1 MSFVKLLSR
10 KDGCYYINPKKTNN
24 MKNVVLIGASG
35 FVGTAILNELLNRG
49 HKVTAIVRDAKKM
62 TVSNQNLTIVEAD
75 VTDTDALKEAGK
87 GKDAVISAYNPG
99 WKDPHIYEDTLKN
112 YPLIVESA
120 KQAGVKRLLIVGGAG
135 TLFYAPGKMV
145 MDADDVPA
153 QLLPGIKSLGE
164 FYLNTLRKEKDID
177 WIFLSP
183 AANMT
188 PGKRTAKFRIG
199 KDDLV
204 VDANGD
210 SNISVEDFAV
220 AMVDEL
226 EQEKHHKE
234 RFTIGY

>member
-1 MSFVKLLSR
+1 
-10 KDGCYYINPKKTNN
+10 

-49 HKVTAIVRDAKKM
+49 HKVTAIVRDPAKV
-62 TVSNQNLTIVEAD
+62 TASNPNLKVIQAD
-75 VTDTDALKEAGK
+75 VTDTDVLIEASK

-99 WKDPHIYEDTLKN
+99 WKNPNIYEETLKN
-112 YPLIVESA
+112 YPLIVDSV
-120 KQAGVKRLLIVGGAG
+120 KKAGVERLLIVGGAG

-153 QLLPGIKSLGE
+153 KLLPGIKSLGE
-164 FYLNTLRKEKDID
+164 FYLNTLRKENDID

-188 PGKRTAKFRIG
+188 PGERTGKFRIG

-204 VDANGD
+204 VDVNGD
-210 SNISVEDFAV
+210 SNISVEDYAV

-226 EQEKHHKE
+226 EQKKYHKE
-234 RFTIGY
+234 RFTIGLSLIHI

>member
-1 MSFVKLLSR
+1 
-10 KDGCYYINPKKTNN
+10 

-49 HKVTAIVRDAKKM
+49 HKVTAIVRDPAKV
-62 TVSNQNLTIVEAD
+62 TASNPNLKVVQAD
-75 VTDTDALKEAGK
+75 VTDADVLIETCK

-99 WKDPHIYEDTLKN
+99 WKNPNIYEETLKN
-112 YPLIVESA
+112 YPLIVDSV
-120 KQAGVKRLLIVGGAG
+120 KKAGVERLLIVGGAG

-153 QLLPGIKSLGE
+153 KLLPGIKSLGE
-164 FYLNTLRKEKDID
+164 FYLNTLRKENDID

-188 PGKRTAKFRIG
+188 PGERTGKFRIG

-204 VDANGD
+204 VDVNGD
-210 SNISVEDFAV
+210 SNISVEDYAV

-226 EQEKHHKE
+226 EQKHHHKE

>member
-1 MSFVKLLSR
+1 
-10 KDGCYYINPKKTNN
+10 

-49 HKVTAIVRDAKKM
+49 HKVTAIVRDPAKV
-62 TVSNQNLTIVEAD
+62 TASNPNLKVVQAD
-75 VTDTDALKEAGK
+75 VTDTDVLIEASK

-99 WKDPHIYEDTLKN
+99 WKNPNIYEETLKN
-112 YPLIVESA
+112 YPLIVDSV
-120 KQAGVKRLLIVGGAG
+120 KKAGVERLLIVGGAG

-153 QLLPGIKSLGE
+153 KLLPGIKSLGE
-164 FYLNTLRKEKDID
+164 FYLNTLRKENDID

-188 PGKRTAKFRIG
+188 PRERTGKFRIG

-204 VDANGD
+204 VDVNGD
-210 SNISVEDFAV
+210 SNIK
-220 AMVDEL
+220 
-226 EQEKHHKE
+226 Q
-234 RFTIGY
+234 GYFRKGFL

>member
-1 MSFVKLLSR
+1 
-10 KDGCYYINPKKTNN
+10 

-49 HKVTAIVRDAKKM
+49 HKVTAIVRDLAKV
-62 TVSNQNLTIVEAD
+62 TASNPNLKVVQAD
-75 VTDTDALKEAGK
+75 VTDTDVLIEASK
-87 GKDAVISAYNPG
+87 GKDAVFSAYNPG
-99 WKDPHIYEDTLKN
+99 WKNPNIYEETLKN
-112 YPLIVESA
+112 YPLIVDSV
-120 KQAGVKRLLIVGGAG
+120 KKAGVERLLIVGGAG

-153 QLLPGIKSLGE
+153 KLLPGIKSLGE
-164 FYLNTLRKEKDID
+164 FYLNTLRKENDID

-188 PGKRTAKFRIG
+188 PGERTGKFRIG

-204 VDANGD
+204 VGVNGD
-210 SNISVEDFAV
+210 SNISVEDYAV

-226 EQEKHHKE
+226 EQKHHHKE

>member
-1 MSFVKLLSR
+1 
-10 KDGCYYINPKKTNN
+10 

-49 HKVTAIVRDAKKM
+49 HKVTAIVRDPTKVTA
-62 TVSNQNLTIVEAD
+62 SNPNLKVVQAD
-75 VTDTDALKEAGK
+75 VTDTDVLIEASK

-99 WKDPHIYEDTLKN
+99 WKNPNIYEETLKN
-112 YPLIVESA
+112 YPLIVDSV
-120 KQAGVKRLLIVGGAG
+120 KQAGVERLLIVGGAG

-145 MDADDVPA
+145 MDADDIPA
-153 QLLPGIKSLGE
+153 KLLPGIKSLGE
-164 FYLNTLRKEKDID
+164 FYLNTLRKENDID

-188 PGKRTAKFRIG
+188 PGERTGKFRIG

-204 VDANGD
+204 VGVNGD
-210 SNISVEDFAV
+210 SNISVEDYAV
-220 AMVDEL
+220 AMVDDL
-226 EQEKHHKE
+226 EQKHHHKE

>member
-1 MSFVKLLSR
+1 
-10 KDGCYYINPKKTNN
+10 

-62 TVSNQNLTIVEAD
+62 TVSNPNLTIVEAD

-99 WKDPHIYEDTLKN
+99 WKNPHIYEDTLKN

-145 MDADDVPA
+145 IDADDVPA

-188 PGKRTAKFRIG
+188 PGQRTAKFRIG

>member
-1 MSFVKLLSR
+1 
-10 KDGCYYINPKKTNN
+10 
-24 MKNVVLIGASG
+24 MKNIVLIGASG

-49 HKVTAIVRDAKKM
+49 HKVTAIVRDPAK
-62 TVSNQNLTIVEAD
+62 VNASNPNLKVIQAD
-75 VTDTDALKEAGK
+75 VTDTDVLIEASK

-99 WKDPHIYEDTLKN
+99 WKNPNIYEETLKN
-112 YPLIVESA
+112 YPLIVDSV
-120 KQAGVKRLLIVGGAG
+120 KKAGVERLLIVGGAG

-153 QLLPGIKSLGE
+153 KLLPGIKSLGE
-164 FYLNTLRKEKDID
+164 FYLNTLRKENDID

-188 PGKRTAKFRIG
+188 PGERTGKFRIG

-204 VDANGD
+204 VDVNGD
-210 SNISVEDFAV
+210 SNISVEDYAV

-226 EQEKHHKE
+226 EQKHHHKE

>member
-1 MSFVKLLSR
+1 
-10 KDGCYYINPKKTNN
+10 

>member
-1 MSFVKLLSR
+1 
-10 KDGCYYINPKKTNN
+10 

-49 HKVTAIVRDAKKM
+49 HKVTAIVRDPTKVTA
-62 TVSNQNLTIVEAD
+62 SNPNLKVVQAD
-75 VTDTDALKEAGK
+75 VTDTDVLIEASK

-99 WKDPHIYEDTLKN
+99 WKNPNIYEETLKN
-112 YPLIVESA
+112 YPLIVDSV
-120 KQAGVKRLLIVGGAG
+120 KKAGVERLLIVGGAG

-145 MDADDVPA
+145 MDADDIPA
-153 QLLPGIKSLGE
+153 KLLPGIKSLGE
-164 FYLNTLRKEKDID
+164 FYLNTLRKENDID

-188 PGKRTAKFRIG
+188 PGERTGKFRIG

-204 VDANGD
+204 VGVNGD
-210 SNISVEDFAV
+210 SNISVEDYAV

-226 EQEKHHKE
+226 EQKHHHKE

>member
-1 MSFVKLLSR
+1 
-10 KDGCYYINPKKTNN
+10 

-49 HKVTAIVRDAKKM
+49 HKVTAIVRDPAKV
-62 TVSNQNLTIVEAD
+62 TASNPNLKVIQAD
-75 VTDTDALKEAGK
+75 VTDTDVLIEASK

-99 WKDPHIYEDTLKN
+99 WKNPNIYEETLKN
-112 YPLIVESA
+112 YPLIVDSV
-120 KQAGVKRLLIVGGAG
+120 KKAGVERLLIVGGAG

-153 QLLPGIKSLGE
+153 KLLPGIKSLGE
-164 FYLNTLRKEKDID
+164 FYLNTLRKENDID

-188 PGKRTAKFRIG
+188 PGERTGKFRIG

-204 VDANGD
+204 VDVNGD
-210 SNISVEDFAV
+210 SNISVEDYAV

-226 EQEKHHKE
+226 EQKKYHKE

>member
-1 MSFVKLLSR
+1 
-10 KDGCYYINPKKTNN
+10 

-49 HKVTAIVRDAKKM
+49 HKVTAIVRDPAKV
-62 TVSNQNLTIVEAD
+62 TASNPNLKVIQAD
-75 VTDTDALKEAGK
+75 VTDTDVLIEASK

-99 WKDPHIYEDTLKN
+99 WKNPNIYEETLKN
-112 YPLIVESA
+112 YPLIVDSV
-120 KQAGVKRLLIVGGAG
+120 KKAGVERLLIVGGAG

-153 QLLPGIKSLGE
+153 KLLPGIKSLGE
-164 FYLNTLRKEKDID
+164 FYLNTLRKENDID
-177 WIFLSP
+177 WIF
-183 AANMT
+183 NMT
-188 PGKRTAKFRIG
+188 PGERTGKFRIG

-204 VDANGD
+204 VDVNGD
-210 SNISVEDFAV
+210 SNISVEDYAV

-226 EQEKHHKE
+226 EQKHHHKE

>member
-1 MSFVKLLSR
+1 
-10 KDGCYYINPKKTNN
+10 

-49 HKVTAIVRDAKKM
+49 HKVTAIVRDPAKV
-62 TVSNQNLTIVEAD
+62 TASNPNLKVIQAD
-75 VTDTDALKEAGK
+75 VTDTDVLIEASK

-99 WKDPHIYEDTLKN
+99 WKNPNIYEETLKN
-112 YPLIVESA
+112 YPLIVDSV
-120 KQAGVKRLLIVGGAG
+120 KKAGVERLLIVGGAG

-153 QLLPGIKSLGE
+153 KLLPGIKSLGE
-164 FYLNTLRKEKDID
+164 FYLNTLRKENDID

-188 PGKRTAKFRIG
+188 PRERTGKFRIG

-204 VDANGD
+204 VDVNGD
-210 SNISVEDFAV
+210 SNISVEDYAV

-226 EQEKHHKE
+226 EQKHHHKE

>member
-1 MSFVKLLSR
+1 
-10 KDGCYYINPKKTNN
+10 

-49 HKVTAIVRDAKKM
+49 HKVTAIVRDPAKV
-62 TVSNQNLTIVEAD
+62 TASNPNLKVVQAD
-75 VTDTDALKEAGK
+75 VTDTDVLIEASK
-87 GKDAVISAYNPG
+87 GKDVVISAYNPG
-99 WKDPHIYEDTLKN
+99 WKNPNIYEETLKN
-112 YPLIVESA
+112 YPLIVDSV
-120 KQAGVKRLLIVGGAG
+120 KKAGVERLLIVGGAG

-145 MDADDVPA
+145 MDADDIPA
-153 QLLPGIKSLGE
+153 KLLPGIKSLGE
-164 FYLNTLRKEKDID
+164 FYLNTLRKENDID

-188 PGKRTAKFRIG
+188 PGERTGKFRIG

-204 VDANGD
+204 VGVNGD
-210 SNISVEDFAV
+210 SNISVEDYAV

-226 EQEKHHKE
+226 EQKHHHKE

>member
-1 MSFVKLLSR
+1 
-10 KDGCYYINPKKTNN
+10 

-49 HKVTAIVRDAKKM
+49 HKVTAIVRDPAKV
-62 TVSNQNLTIVEAD
+62 TASNPNLKVIQAD
-75 VTDTDALKEAGK
+75 VTDTDVLIEASK

-99 WKDPHIYEDTLKN
+99 LKNPNIYEETLKN
-112 YPLIVESA
+112 YPLIVDSV
-120 KQAGVKRLLIVGGAG
+120 KKAGVERLLIVGGAG

-153 QLLPGIKSLGE
+153 KLLPGIKSLGE
-164 FYLNTLRKEKDID
+164 FYLNTLRKENDID

-188 PGKRTAKFRIG
+188 PGERTGKFRIG

-204 VDANGD
+204 VDVNGD
-210 SNISVEDFAV
+210 SNISVEDYAV

-226 EQEKHHKE
+226 EQKKYHKE

>member
-1 MSFVKLLSR
+1 
-10 KDGCYYINPKKTNN
+10 

-49 HKVTAIVRDAKKM
+49 HKVTAIVRDPAKV
-62 TVSNQNLTIVEAD
+62 TASNPNLKVIQAD
-75 VTDTDALKEAGK
+75 VTDTDVLIEASK

-99 WKDPHIYEDTLKN
+99 WKNPNIYEETLKN
-112 YPLIVESA
+112 YPLIVDSV
-120 KQAGVKRLLIVGGAG
+120 KKAGVERLLIVGGAG

-153 QLLPGIKSLGE
+153 KLLPGIKSLGE
-164 FYLNTLRKEKDID
+164 FYLNTLRKENDID

-183 AANMT
+183 AANMA
-188 PGKRTAKFRIG
+188 PGERTGKFRIG

-204 VDANGD
+204 VDVNGD
-210 SNISVEDFAV
+210 SNISVEDYAV

-226 EQEKHHKE
+226 EQKHHHKE

>member
-1 MSFVKLLSR
+1 
-10 KDGCYYINPKKTNN
+10 

-49 HKVTAIVRDAKKM
+49 HKVTAIVRDPAKV
-62 TVSNQNLTIVEAD
+62 TASNPNLKVIQAD
-75 VTDTDALKEAGK
+75 VTDTDVLIEASK
-87 GKDAVISAYNPG
+87 GKDTVISAYNPG
-99 WKDPHIYEDTLKN
+99 WKNPNIYEETLKN
-112 YPLIVESA
+112 YPLIVDSV
-120 KQAGVKRLLIVGGAG
+120 KKAGVERLLIVGGAG

-153 QLLPGIKSLGE
+153 KLLPGIKSLGE
-164 FYLNTLRKEKDID
+164 FYLNTLRKENDID

-188 PGKRTAKFRIG
+188 LGERTGKFRIG

-204 VDANGD
+204 VDVNGD
-210 SNISVEDFAV
+210 SNISVEDYAM

-226 EQEKHHKE
+226 EQKHHHKE

>member
-1 MSFVKLLSR
+1 
-10 KDGCYYINPKKTNN
+10 
-24 MKNVVLIGASG
+24 MKNVVLIGTSG

-49 HKVTAIVRDAKKM
+49 HKVTAIVRDPAKV
-62 TVSNQNLTIVEAD
+62 TASNPNLKVVQAD
-75 VTDTDALKEAGK
+75 VTDTDVLIEASK

-99 WKDPHIYEDTLKN
+99 WKNPNIYEETLKN
-112 YPLIVESA
+112 YPLIVDSV
-120 KQAGVKRLLIVGGAG
+120 KKAGVERLLIVGGAG

-153 QLLPGIKSLGE
+153 KLLPGIKSLGE
-164 FYLNTLRKEKDID
+164 FYLNTLRKENDID

-188 PGKRTAKFRIG
+188 PGERTGKFRIG

-204 VDANGD
+204 IDVNGD
-210 SNISVEDFAV
+210 SNISVEDYAV

-226 EQEKHHKE
+226 EQKHHHKE

>member
-1 MSFVKLLSR
+1 
-10 KDGCYYINPKKTNN
+10 

-49 HKVTAIVRDAKKM
+49 HKVTAIVRDQTKVTA
-62 TVSNQNLTIVEAD
+62 SNPNLKVVQAD
-75 VTDTDALKEAGK
+75 VTDTDVLIEASK

-99 WKDPHIYEDTLKN
+99 WKNPNIYEETLKN
-112 YPLIVESA
+112 YPLIVDSV
-120 KQAGVKRLLIVGGAG
+120 KKAGVERLLIVGGAG

-145 MDADDVPA
+145 MDADDIPA
-153 QLLPGIKSLGE
+153 KLLPGIKSLGE
-164 FYLNTLRKEKDID
+164 FYLNTLRKENDID

-188 PGKRTAKFRIG
+188 PGERTGKFRIG

-204 VDANGD
+204 VGVNGD
-210 SNISVEDFAV
+210 SNISVEDYAV

-226 EQEKHHKE
+226 EQKHHHKE

>member
-1 MSFVKLLSR
+1 
-10 KDGCYYINPKKTNN
+10 
-24 MKNVVLIGASG
+24 MKNVILIGASG

-49 HKVTAIVRDAKKM
+49 HKVTAIVRDPAKV
-62 TVSNQNLTIVEAD
+62 TASNPNLKVIQAD
-75 VTDTDALKEAGK
+75 VTDTDVLIEASK

-99 WKDPHIYEDTLKN
+99 WKNPNIYEETLKN
-112 YPLIVESA
+112 YPLIVDSV
-120 KQAGVKRLLIVGGAG
+120 KKAGVERLLIVGGAG

-153 QLLPGIKSLGE
+153 KLLPGIKSLGE
-164 FYLNTLRKEKDID
+164 FYLNTLRKENDID

-188 PGKRTAKFRIG
+188 PGERTGKFRIG
-199 KDDLV
+199 KDDLM
-204 VDANGD
+204 VDVNGD
-210 SNISVEDFAV
+210 SNISVEDYAV

-226 EQEKHHKE
+226 EQKKYHKE

>member
-1 MSFVKLLSR
+1 
-10 KDGCYYINPKKTNN
+10 
-24 MKNVVLIGASG
+24 MKNVVLIGARG

-49 HKVTAIVRDAKKM
+49 HKVTAIVRDPAKV
-62 TVSNQNLTIVEAD
+62 TASNPNLKVIQAD
-75 VTDTDALKEAGK
+75 VTDTDVLIEASK

-99 WKDPHIYEDTLKN
+99 WKNPNIYEETLKN
-112 YPLIVESA
+112 YPLIVDSV
-120 KQAGVKRLLIVGGAG
+120 KKAGVERLLIGAG

-153 QLLPGIKSLGE
+153 KLLPGIKSLGE
-164 FYLNTLRKEKDID
+164 FYLNTLRKENDID

-188 PGKRTAKFRIG
+188 PGERTGKFRIG

-204 VDANGD
+204 VDVNGD
-210 SNISVEDFAV
+210 SNISVEDYAV

-226 EQEKHHKE
+226 EQKHKAISEKDFFKFQN
-234 RFTIGY
+234 RINAGK